1 MPKIVIEVERA
12 TETFPGAILEGHY
25 DLVDD
30 EVIVT
35 DLHGRPIGKEE
46 VKSGDDPAV
55 TARRI
60 LRRARQGN
68 SDLHSPIR
76 YPPLSIV

>member
-1 MPKIVIEVERA
+1 MPNIWIEVERA

-35 DLHGRPIGKEE
+35 DLHGRPIGKEK
-46 VKSGDDPAV
+46 VKPGDDPAV
-55 TARRI
+55 IARRI
-60 LRRARQGN
+60 LRRGRAQR
-68 SDLHSPIR
+68 DFFRPIN
-76 YPPLSIV
+76 YPPLSLV

>member
-1 MPKIVIEVERA
+1 MQTEAA
-12 TETFPGAILEGHY
+12 TETFPGAIAEGNY

-35 DLHGRPIGKEE
+35 DLHGRPIGKEK
-46 VKSGDDPAV
+46 VKPGDDPAV
-55 TARRI
+55 VARRV

-68 SDLHSPIR
+68 SNFHSPIR